1 MNINIKLHKNDLPD
15 NVKLKGIISSDA
27 EFLGLTPPKDKLC
40 LIQINEK
47 DSNDVHV
54 VQLDRRTYVAP
65 NLVKLRNDRS
75 IKKIFHYAR
84 KDMEMIKYFLKVDV
98 ENVECTKEHC
108 WFPCMMETFLGI
120 ESSTQDSLSRCLAC
134 DEKNCGPA
142 FASCAGMTRRR
153 AGILTDISR
162 NAKEVCSLN
171 FTSNGTLC

>member
-1 MNINIKLHKNDLPD
+1 
-15 NVKLKGIISSDA
+15 
-27 EFLGLTPPKDKLC
+27 
-40 LIQINEK
+40 
-47 DSNDVHV
+47 
-54 VQLDRRTYVAP
+54 
-65 NLVKLRNDRS
+65 
-75 IKKIFHYAR
+75 
-84 KDMEMIKYFLKVDV
+84 
-98 ENVECTKEHC
+98 
-108 WFPCMMETFLGI
+108 MMETFLGI